1 MPRIISATRSGPI
14 GALGVEI
21 VERDVCSLMRLGC
34 RGDDA
39 GRRARLQPVEEEL
52 AEQKR
57 RQVVDRPGQFDAV
70 LRQLPCSVHRAGVVD
85 EHIQLWIA
93 GQHLGGQSAHRGL
106 RREVGDEC
114 RHRRSPPGRR
124 PDASRRNTRPGPAAT
139 DDGEVRAA
147 RGECFCRRQPN
158 AIGGT
163 RESGS
168 ACRSRHS
175 NPRLWPRADD
185 LFDGQGPS
193 TKPTTDPWSVKTGFK
208 ARTGVEVVVK
218 HEKPPHPTLD
228 QDVAASDCG
237 CAQYARCQYAPWWS
251 MARKVGR
258 QFIGPSKGVMQPE
271 SGTSAV

>member
-147 RGECFCRRQPN
+147 RGERFCRRQPN

-163 RESGS
+163 R
-168 ACRSRHS
+168 
-175 NPRLWPRADD
+175 
-185 LFDGQGPS
+185 
-193 TKPTTDPWSVKTGFK
+193 
-208 ARTGVEVVVK
+208 
-218 HEKPPHPTLD
+218 D
-228 QDVAASDCG
+228 QDLLVVHGTAIQGYGHARMTCSMVKDLALNQPLTHGALKRGSRRAPAS
-237 CAQYARCQYAPWWS
+237 RSSSSTRNHPI
-251 MARKVGR
+251 R
-258 QFIGPSKGVMQPE
+258 PSIKTAEGDE
-271 SGTSAV
+271 GATSL